1 MSLYRKYRPQNF
13 ADLVGQADLA
23 QTLKTQ
29 IETGKFSHAYL
40 FTGPKG
46 TGKTTTAR
54 IIAKA
59 INCTASVDG
68 EPDGKCPTCISFD
81 NGSNYDIFEIDAA
94 SNRGIEEIRDLREK
108 IKLSPTQGQYKVYI
122 IDEVHMLTTEAFN
135 ALLKTLEEPP
145 KHAIFILCTTEA
157 HKVPGTVVSRTQ
169 RFEFNRADDAS
180 LSEVLKKVAKKE
192 GLAFDKESLQ
202 AIVAGSDGSF
212 RDALTL
218 LEQVSGSG
226 EVTTDKVNKLT
237 GRGNQASK
245 LFKLLE
251 EENSLEGIKLV
262 NNLYKSGTSLAH
274 LTTDLL
280 ILMRGEL
287 LLSVEQGNNVRQLK
301 LIRLIKLFSA
311 SLSQLKG
318 TTIPTLPLELA
329 IVEGTGTKERI
340 VAEVVQEVVQEAA
353 MGEIKEGDGEEST
366 VSGEVAS
373 PDLQKLKSHWDGLL
387 RQVKPI
393 NHSLEA
399 FLRGCEPYEFSGKI
413 VTLKFFYK
421 FHKDMV
427 DQVKNRELVER
438 ELGKAVGRE
447 IRVKT
452 ILGEKSEAKRIVRT
466 DDVKNIATVTDDDMV
481 QKAVDIFN
489 SGVS

>member
-13 ADLVGQADLA
+13 SDLVGQTELA
-23 QTLKTQ
+23 QILKTQ
-29 IETGKFSHAYL
+29 IESGKFSHAYL

-59 INCTASVDG
+59 INCTASVGG
-68 EPDGKCPTCISFD
+68 EPDGKCPSCISFD
-81 NGSNYDIFEIDAA
+81 KGSNFDIIEIDAA

-108 IKLSPTQGQYKVYI
+108 IKLSPTQGLYKVYI

-145 KHAIFILCTTEA
+145 RHAIFILCTTEA
-157 HKVPGTVVSRTQ
+157 HKVPETVTSRTQ
-169 RFEFNRADDAS
+169 RFEFHRADEAS
-180 LSEVLKKVAKKE
+180 LSEVIKKVTKKE
-192 GLAFDKESLQ
+192 GIEVDKDGLQ
-202 AIVAGSDGSF
+202 AVINGSDGSF

-226 EVTTDKVNKLT
+226 PVTMEKVNKLT

-245 LFKLLE
+245 LFNLLE
-251 EENSLEGIKLV
+251 EENSLEGIRLV
-262 NNLYKSGTSLAH
+262 NALFQSGTSLTH

-280 ILMRGEL
+280 LLMRSEL
-287 LLSVEQGNNVRQLK
+287 LRSVEEGNNVRQLK
-301 LIRLIKLFSA
+301 LIRLIKLFTTSFT
-311 SLSQLKG
+311 QLKG

-353 MGEIKEGDGEEST
+353 MGEIKEGDGQEAT
-366 VSGEVAS
+366 VSGEVTS
-373 PDLQKLKSHWDGLL
+373 PDLKNLKSHWDQLL

-452 ILGEKSEAKRIVRT
+452 ILGEKSEAKRMVRT
-466 DDVKNIATVTDDDMV
+466 DDVKNITAVTDDDMV